1 VLRWRR
7 STGRWSNLCDWWKA
21 CSRSIFGMY
30 LARERRGSW
39 SSSTLEHH
47 TQPQPFYGPFPGPPG
62 WAGAR
67 RGLLDFMEQRKI
79 SRGRHTDH
87 PVGRHSI
94 QTNQYPPPLEQDAEI
109 SLHDFLDFAWFK
121 TFLNAIHKCLN
132 YYSSLCLDSFLY
144 VLCVLLYIAY
154 MCRFVTW
161 WGGPGGIEAYPQD

>member
-1 VLRWRR
+1 MLRWRR
-7 STGRWSNLCDWWKA
+7 STGRWSNSCDWWKA

-47 TQPQPFYGPFPGPPG
+47 TPPQPFYGPFPGPPG

-79 SRGRHTDH
+79 NYRGRHTDH

-94 QTNQYPPPLEQDAEI
+94 RTDSAHLHWNRNIFARLPWFRLIQDVFECTWQMLELFLV
-109 SLHDFLDFAWFK
+109 SLLRFIFVRIIF
-121 TFLNAIHKCLN
+121 IIV
-132 YYSSLCLDSFLY
+132 Y
-144 VLCVLLYIAY
+144 CVH
-154 MCRFVTW
+154 V
-161 WGGPGGIEAYPQD
+161 